1 MELWFQIYLFLRYL
15 VIYEKYIKWKVSL
28 TYLVQILNLHTNII
42 NSKLKI
48 YIVWLYKLVILLD
61 SYLQFKIFMVDID
74 DDL

>member
-1 MELWFQIYLFLRYL
+1 MELWFQIYLFLRHL

-42 NSKLKI
+42 NNKLKI